1 MKRTLKRE
9 ETKHPLLTIDN
20 NFTPVS
26 GDDGDEFYPN
36 GIFVFNITKMI
47 DYIRGHQ
54 AQIFSESIDV
64 RAHRSSFSHL
74 NDDHIEK
81 TDISIPIILAEISP
95 GRFNVIDGNH
105 RIEKAYRSD
114 VDTILAYKLRPD
126 QHIRFLTTTE
136 AYHAYVEYWNS
147 KVNGENPYRRKKVHH
162 KL

>member
-64 RAHRSSFSHL
+64 RAQEQF
-74 NDDHIEK
+74 
-81 TDISIPIILAEISP
+81 LAP
-95 GRFNVIDGNH
+95 
-105 RIEKAYRSD
+105 K
-114 VDTILAYKLRPD
+114 
-126 QHIRFLTTTE
+126 
-136 AYHAYVEYWNS
+136 
-147 KVNGENPYRRKKVHH
+147 
-162 KL
+162 